1 MAPLPVIALPGADV
15 RRTVAAVLSL
25 LPLDASVAQPVAY
38 MQVCDTP
45 VGYRSRLQRD
55 VIAALQADGQVTPE
69 RCEAMERFAFYD
81 RVRQAFAIVHT
92 GDPQPY
98 GNFLLRK
105 GVIAEAL
112 AA

>member
-1 MAPLPVIALPGADV
+1 
-15 RRTVAAVLSL
+15 
-25 LPLDASVAQPVAY
+25 

-45 VGYRSRLQRD
+45 AGYRSRLQRD
-55 VIAALQADGQVTPE
+55 VIAALQAGGHAAPE
-69 RCEAMERFAFYD
+69 QCEAMERFAFYD

-92 GDPQPY
+92 GDLQPY

-105 GVIAEAL
+105 GVISEAL

>member
-1 MAPLPVIALPGADV
+1 
-15 RRTVAAVLSL
+15 
-25 LPLDASVAQPVAY
+25 
-38 MQVCDTP
+38 
-45 VGYRSRLQRD
+45 
-55 VIAALQADGQVTPE
+55 
-69 RCEAMERFAFYD
+69 MERFAFYD